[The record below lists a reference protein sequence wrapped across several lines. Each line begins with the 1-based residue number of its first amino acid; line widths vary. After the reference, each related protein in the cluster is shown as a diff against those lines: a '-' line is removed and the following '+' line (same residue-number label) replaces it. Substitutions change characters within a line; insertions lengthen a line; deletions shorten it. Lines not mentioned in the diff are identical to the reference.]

1 MSSALFSK
9 WPKRSRSGLAMLRC
23 NDVGV
28 VHVSTCFY
36 FYLLELEYVR
46 LISHA
51 LIKMKIVMI

>member
-1 MSSALFSK
+1 
-9 WPKRSRSGLAMLRC
+9 MLRC